1 MGPTCAMGGQKLIW
15 PFLAVSDYIYIYVYG
30 LPPVHIMCIL
40 RWGWCAHSTTTSF
53 KLLLLGTK
61 EISFSYICSNHG
73 RGALAPWAEP
83 TPRVLTS
90 PAKRGARP
98 QFFMRW
104 QDCMAHGKTMSSLK
118 LGTLGARHPPQSPQL
133 ATKESTMEEHKPKEK
148 WHSPWR
154 QGAAF

>member
-1 MGPTCAMGGQKLIW
+1 MVCMLFCVCVCVCVLLLYQRTM
-15 PFLAVSDYIYIYVYG
+15 YG

-40 RWGWCAHSTTTSF
+40 RWGWCAHSTTTSL

-73 RGALAPWAEP
+73 RGGLAPCAEP

-104 QDCMAHGKTMSSLK
+104 HDCMVNDKAMSSLR
-118 LGTLGARHPPQSPQL
+118 LDTLGARPAPQSPQL
-133 ATKESTMEEHKPKEK
+133 AAKESTMERHGRSEDARGWLHTRRNP
-148 WHSPWR
+148 P
-154 QGAAF
+154 QPG